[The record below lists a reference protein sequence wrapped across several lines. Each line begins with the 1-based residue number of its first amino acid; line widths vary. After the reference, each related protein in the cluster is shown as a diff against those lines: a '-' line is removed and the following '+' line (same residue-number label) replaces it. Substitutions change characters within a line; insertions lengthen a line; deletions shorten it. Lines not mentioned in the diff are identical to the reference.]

1 MALRG
6 RSMLSPRASMEADLL
21 PLPQRLALNY
31 APAPMRAPTAALFA
45 LDTRLSEL
53 VAKASEPLL
62 AQLRLAWW
70 RDELGKSPSARA
82 RGDPVLDSLGE
93 TWAGEERALA
103 GLVDGWEQLVGEAPL
118 PGSALEA
125 FARGRADAFAA
136 LARLAGE
143 PAAEEIARDAGRVW
157 ALADLASR
165 VSDGE
170 ERQAALALAHGI
182 TRGAAR
188 LPRALRP
195 LAVLRGLARRALAAE
210 GAPLVTRRRDIL
222 AALRLGMT
230 GR

>member
-1 MALRG
+1 
-6 RSMLSPRASMEADLL
+6 MEADLL

-31 APAPMRAPTAALFA
+31 APARVRAPTAALFA
-45 LDTRLSEL
+45 FDTRLSEL
-53 VAKASEPLL
+53 VAKANEPLL

-70 RDELGKSPSARA
+70 RDELGKPPAERA
-82 RGDPVLDSLGE
+82 KGDPVLDSLGE

-125 FARGRADAFAA
+125 FAQGRADAFAA

-143 PAAEEIARDAGRVW
+143 QAAEEAARGAGTVW
-157 ALADLASR
+157 ALADFVSRAS
-165 VSDGE
+165 DEE
-170 ERQAALALAHGI
+170 ERQAALALAQGVA
-182 TRGAAR
+182 REAAP
-188 LPRALRP
+188 LPRPLRP
-195 LAVLRGLARRALAAE
+195 LAVLRGLARRALAAG